1 MKSLITS
8 IIGFIIGIVPGFFIV
23 FNSVFSDS
31 NGSIFERLFT
41 FLLVIISYAILG
53 LAFGF
58 VGRKKPWEWSTSIS
72 LPAIIIL
79 ALYSFQE
86 PHLIGLNLFYL
97 CLTFASVWL
106 GSYLGLRLKAR
117 KAK

>member
-8 IIGFIIGIVPGFFIV
+8 LIGFIIGIIPGFFIV

-31 NGSIFERLFT
+31 SGSILERLVT

-58 VGRKKPWEWSTSIS
+58 MGREKPWVWSTSIS
-72 LPAIIIL
+72 LPAIVIL
-79 ALYSFQE
+79 VLYSFKE

-97 CLTFASVWL
+97 CLTFASVWF
-106 GSYLGLRLKAR
+106 GSYIGLRLRAR
-117 KAK
+117 KDK